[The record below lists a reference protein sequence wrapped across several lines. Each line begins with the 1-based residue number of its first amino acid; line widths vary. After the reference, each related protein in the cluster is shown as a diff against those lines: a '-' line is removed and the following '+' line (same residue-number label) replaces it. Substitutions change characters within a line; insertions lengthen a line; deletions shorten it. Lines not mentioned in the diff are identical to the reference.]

1 MIKKL
6 NIFIFLFFSV
16 TIINSQN
23 TTIPEAAPFCSDTGI
38 LFDNTSNGSN
48 AEFGPDYGCLGSQ
61 PNPSWFY
68 IRINEPGTLTLEI
81 EQNSQADFNG
91 TPIDVDFIAW
101 GPFTEVSLED
111 IRGGNYT
118 LLSPQNE
125 VDCSWSDAAIET
137 LDILDAETGSYYL
150 ILITNF
156 GEVDGFIRMNENF
169 SGSPGVG
176 TTDCSIIAGDLG
188 PDQEVCEGT
197 TITLDG
203 TSTTTNV
210 AGYKWFLDTG
220 AGFTEIIGENN
231 PLLVINDISGTY
243 KIEVTDVSG
252 NTDDD
257 EVEINFYSQPTITV
271 LTNPLYKV
279 FDTDGTEDGFTTFNL
294 RDLFDN
300 VFLGL
305 GQDPAIYRVQYYQS
319 QANAEGNI
327 DPILDPENYIN
338 SPDNLDNTDDI
349 YARVVTIDSPN
360 TCNPATT
367 SFKLLVNINE
377 PPILSADFR
386 GAYCPLSEIKIAEN
400 FTITDSDDT
409 GLDFF
414 TIQISTGY
422 SSSNDLLKLTG
433 SHPTITARPF
443 DITGGKLILEPTAPA
458 TEILYADLQKAV
470 RDIVFTSTDV
480 NISGERFFS
489 FTIGDAFYLPITDHF
504 YVYEENIGI
513 TWSDAKNLV
522 QASTYYGLQGY
533 LATILIEEES
543 VISAEQIT
551 GTGWIGASDE
561 DNEGE
566 WKWVTGPEAG
576 TTFWNGGSSGSPALD
591 PNGLPYYSN
600 WNNSEPN
607 NFGNEDYAHITDNST
622 GISGSWNDLSNT
634 GAPNGPYQPKG
645 YIVEYGGTPGDPVLN
660 ISTSTSIYIPEI
672 TGVDLELRNCTGGT
686 MTFTAT
692 VSEGEIYWYDAP
704 IGGNLVEIGDTFT
717 TQPLTSSTTYY
728 VAASPEG
735 CATLQRIAVEAIID
749 TTPVIVTPPSDINRC
764 DDNRDGF
771 IDFNLQV
778 DQTPIILAG
787 LDSILNPILTDFE
800 VLYFDLCLIQMQYH
814 HITYKQ
820 WVEKV

>member
-660 ISTSTSIYIPEI
+660 ISTSTSIFISQI
-672 TGVDLELRNCTGGT
+672 TNFDPVKRNCTGGT

-704 IGGNLVEIGDTFT
+704 TGGNILLYGS
-717 TQPLTSSTTYY
+717 LTSPVSIQQGDIFKIP
-728 VAASPEG
+728 AS
-735 CATLQRIAVEAIID
+735 
-749 TTPVIVTPPSDINRC
+749 
-764 DDNRDGF
+764 GF
-771 IDFNLQV
+771 
-778 DQTPIILAG
+778 T
-787 LDSILNPILTDFE
+787 
-800 VLYFDLCLIQMQYH
+800 IQMD
-814 HITYKQ
+814 
-820 WVEKV
+820 